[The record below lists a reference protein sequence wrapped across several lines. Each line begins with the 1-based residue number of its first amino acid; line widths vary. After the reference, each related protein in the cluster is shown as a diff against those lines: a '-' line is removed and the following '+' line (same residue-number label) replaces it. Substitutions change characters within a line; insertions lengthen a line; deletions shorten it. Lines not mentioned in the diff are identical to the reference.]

1 MCSRICS
8 RRGVL
13 QALRAAPRYDIVFE
27 LEDINPQITTY
38 DVAIVLGA
46 NDIVNPDTQ
55 SQPSSPIYGMPV
67 LEVRPQGPRESDV
80 QVFCGILGTAS
91 EVGIGQ
97 RVTERKSRAR
107 PLP

>member
-1 MCSRICS
+1 M
-8 RRGVL
+8 
-13 QALRAAPRYDIVFE
+13 YE

-67 LEVRPQGPRESDV
+67 LEV
-80 QVFCGILGTAS
+80 AS
-91 EVGIGQ
+91 RGLIEGCFGAFFVANTLLWTRTNAIGGLQ
-97 RVTERKSRAR
+97 ETCAYS
-107 PLP
+107 LTNNCFS